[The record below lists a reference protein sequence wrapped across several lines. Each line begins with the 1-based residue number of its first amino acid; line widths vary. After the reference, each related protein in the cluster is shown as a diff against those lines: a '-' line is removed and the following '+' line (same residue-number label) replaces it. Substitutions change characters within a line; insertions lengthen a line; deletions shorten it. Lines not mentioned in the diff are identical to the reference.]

1 MKKNKRPGVRFEE
14 GSKQPMLLFFI
25 GVIIVCS
32 VIVIA
37 SLATSGLSFTLSKNL
52 TKGDVNSDKK
62 LDSGDALKII
72 LREKGNIDFNGSQ
85 IDAADIDRNGSINYD
100 DAVMIVQYSTGEVL
114 RLGNMIKQSEPDA
127 VQVISPDVNR
137 SAENSDTLKDNEN
150 KDGDTARDNETDAQ
164 QEQSE
169 PEYSLSG
176 LSEGTAYVTGE
187 NEIYYT
193 ARVSN
198 SWVGEN
204 GRTMNQI
211 DFTVKNNSDKT
222 IYYTTADVTLS
233 DDALIEKT
241 HNCSVNENDS
251 GGMKVTVKNAVMPFG
266 SYKCSFIVSSISEVS
281 VAAVDKQAD

>member
-37 SLATSGLSFTLSKNL
+37 SLATSGLSFTLGKNL

-62 LDSGDALKII
+62 LDSGDALNIMF
-72 LREKGNIDFNGSQ
+72 REKGSIDFNGSQ
-85 IDAADIDRNGSINYD
+85 IDAADIDGNGSINYD

-127 VQVISPDVNR
+127 VQVISPDV
-137 SAENSDTLKDNEN
+137 ENIDTNTISENEETDNSQDNEQT
-150 KDGDTARDNETDAQ
+150 DG
-164 QEQSE
+164 QEEQPE

-187 NEIYYT
+187 NKIYYT

-204 GRTMNQI
+204 GKTMNQI
-211 DFTVKNNSDKT
+211 DVTVKNNSDKT

-241 HNCSVNENDS
+241 HNCSVVENNS
-251 GGMKVTVKNAVMPFG
+251 GGLKVTVKNAVMPFG

>member
-52 TKGDVNSDKK
+52 SKGDVNSDKK

-85 IDAADIDRNGSINYD
+85 IDAADIDGNGSINYD

-169 PEYSLSG
+169 PEYSLS
-176 LSEGTAYVTGE
+176 
-187 NEIYYT
+187 
-193 ARVSN
+193 
-198 SWVGEN
+198 
-204 GRTMNQI
+204 
-211 DFTVKNNSDKT
+211 
-222 IYYTTADVTLS
+222 
-233 DDALIEKT
+233 EKKF
-241 HNCSVNENDS
+241 NFKFSLR
-251 GGMKVTVKNAVMPFG
+251 P
-266 SYKCSFIVSSISEVS
+266 I
-281 VAAVDKQAD
+281 

>member
-52 TKGDVNSDKK
+52 SKGDVNSDKK

-85 IDAADIDRNGSINYD
+85 IDAADIDGNGSINYD

-204 GRTMNQI
+204 GKTMNQI